1 MSKRLSARECYPA
14 RTDRPVTPGDT
25 MGESLSRQEF
35 ISLRDELKISL
46 GAHRE
51 LGPEMD
57 DAIVEAFLERAQ
69 RAIDARVDMRLRQLQ
84 VTQKSRS
91 RGRTGR
97 MAVLL
102 VFAIP
107 LAAIGASAAG
117 INGLL
122 LVLAALVFLMWID

>member
-1 MSKRLSARECYPA
+1 MS
-14 RTDRPVTPGDT
+14 
-25 MGESLSRQEF
+25 ESLPRQEF

-57 DAIVEAFLERAQ
+57 DAIAEAFLERVQ

-97 MAVLL
+97 LVILL
-102 VFAIP
+102 IFGTG
-107 LAAIGASAAG
+107 LAAIAADQAG
-117 INGLL
+117 IEGLL
-122 LVLAALVFLMWID
+122 AVLAALVLLMWID